1 MPAIKI
7 TSGVGWAKVA
17 VDGVELRQLTSL
29 VVNLQ
34 PQELPEVVVTMHA
47 RDGDIDMESGTLKIA
62 GVDMPEAVERA
73 LLEHLCRKY
82 PNQALVHAG
91 LGGIK

>member
-7 TSGVGWAKVA
+7 TSGAGWAKVF
-17 VDGVELRQLTSL
+17 VDGVELRQLTS
-29 VVNLQ
+29 VSVGMQ
-34 PQELPEVVVTMHA
+34 PRAFPEVAVTMHA
-47 RDGDIDMESGTLKIA
+47 RDGDIDMESGTLRIA

-82 PNQALVHAG
+82 PNQALVNASVG
-91 LGGIK
+91 SIK